1 MNVVPLNAKM
11 NRLLSILVAFV
22 QVVYG
27 LCMLMWI
34 AVALL
39 VTAPFRS
46 KYDRPVYRV
55 PPIARQ
61 YFKCPKCCSLDGGI
75 YGKGPV
81 EHYRSPGAARCV
93 HDWQEITR
101 AQFEEEVSRRFANG
115 QTPG

>member
-1 MNVVPLNAKM
+1 M
-11 NRLLSILVAFV
+11 NRVP
-22 QVVYG
+22 
-27 LCMLMWI
+27 
-34 AVALL
+34 ALL
-39 VTAPFRS
+39 GAFIEGVFAFFMLLGAGLLLLVKTPFRS
-46 KYDRPVYRV
+46 RYDRPVYRV

-81 EHYRSPGAARCV
+81 AHYRSPAAARCV